1 VWLPVRRQDSHNR
14 PAAEDGIAMFKLIA
28 FLAAAIPV
36 ILLVRAVF
44 FKRST
49 AMQRAFA
56 DFRRQVDLL
65 ASAILVCVACVVL
78 YSIGKLIYSFWN

>member
-1 VWLPVRRQDSHNR
+1 
-14 PAAEDGIAMFKLIA
+14 MFKLIA

-36 ILLVRAVF
+36 ILFVRAMV

-56 DFRRQVDLL
+56 DFRRQIDVL
-65 ASAILVCVACVVL
+65 ASAILVCVACAVV